1 MEKDRIFTDAHS
13 CYDADR
19 HGAGSKL
26 LHQEGFHKQELT
38 SQSSI
43 RNNTTQMS
51 GGVYIF
57 YLITQD
63 PIEQAS

>member
-43 RNNTTQMS
+43 RNNTQMT
-51 GGVYIF
+51 GGVW
-57 YLITQD
+57 
-63 PIEQAS
+63 